1 LVDDLLVRLSL
12 LGETEGDGRRRGD
25 RRRLLR
31 WVVGGT
37 REWVSLAMGAFDFA
51 TSAIGIN
58 RNAGRARGNK
68 VVT

>member
-25 RRRLLR
+25 RRK
-31 WVVGGT
+31 VATMGGGWYE
-37 REWVSLAMGAFDFA
+37 RVSLAIDFA